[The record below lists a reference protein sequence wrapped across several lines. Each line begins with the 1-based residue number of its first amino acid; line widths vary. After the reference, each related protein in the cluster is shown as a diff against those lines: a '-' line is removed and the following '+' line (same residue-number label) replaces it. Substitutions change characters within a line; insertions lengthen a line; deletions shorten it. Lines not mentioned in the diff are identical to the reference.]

1 VDVAYTWPMLTLR
14 YALPS
19 PLLLRTIYE
28 PSTNLPSFYCLVCP
42 FLLPCCDIPTLS
54 LRYSITKEHLRSTQ
68 SLKSLMS
75 MSRMNML
82 IRYLLLLYTCKSRF
96 ISGLYNIYLY
106 LSSTKPLLF
115 FYRSSIRQQEAVA
128 LVSFKRIEIPI
139 KGQNYSHLGNKSFPA
154 WE

>member
-1 VDVAYTWPMLTLR
+1 MDVAYTWPMLTLR

-96 ISGLYNIYLY
+96 ISGLYNILHLFILY
-106 LSSTKPLLF
+106 KTSTILLLF
-115 FYRSSIRQQEAVA
+115 IYKTTRRRDVVFVKAD
-128 LVSFKRIEIPI
+128 
-139 KGQNYSHLGNKSFPA
+139 
-154 WE
+154 